1 MNSSTENSN
10 NIAETLKTHCPKI
23 NLKLCRKTVFTTNA
37 VEVTVQYMSGTK
49 TEHTVYVR
57 LHAVHALNLGQAQFL
72 NRIKLFFGTMY
83 I

>member
-49 TEHTVYVR
+49 TEHTVQYMYGCMQYM
-57 LHAVHALNLGQAQFL
+57 HS
-72 NRIKLFFGTMY
+72 IWDKLSF
-83 I
+83 